1 MKRTPPTQSKSERA
15 YEWVK
20 GRITGRDIA
29 PGYRIVLAAIAEEL
43 DMSVVPVR
51 EALRR
56 LEAEGL
62 VTFERNV
69 GARVAMA
76 DDRQYRYSMHTLGV
90 LEGAATALSA
100 PLVTADRLAVARAIN
115 AELAATLD
123 DFEPMAFA
131 ALNQRFHTELFA
143 PCPNPRLLE
152 LVDLEWARLA
162 RLRSSTFSF
171 VPDRARESVREHEAI
186 LDLIEA
192 RAPAGEIERAA
203 RQHRNAILDAYVMH
217 EHPDEV
223 NELAGISH
231 DRAHQER
238 GTP

>member
-1 MKRTPPTQSKSERA
+1 MTATAAPTTSMSKSQRA

-29 PGYRIVLAAIAEEL
+29 PGYRIVLATIAEEL
-43 DMSVVPVR
+43 SMSVVPVR

-90 LEGAATALSA
+90 LEAAATTLSA
-100 PLVTADRLAVARAIN
+100 PLVTADRIAAARAIN
-115 AELAATLD
+115 AELAALLD
-123 DFEPMAFA
+123 DFEPVAFT
-131 ALNQRFHTELFA
+131 ALNHRFHTELFA

-171 VPDRARESVREHEAI
+171 VPDRARESVREHEEI
-186 LDLIEA
+186 VRLIET
-192 RAPAGEIERAA
+192 RAPLHEIERAA
-203 RQHRNAILDAYVMH
+203 RDHRNATLDAYLLH
-217 EHPDEV
+217 EHPGEP
-223 NELAGISH
+223 NELTG
-231 DRAHQER
+231 
-238 GTP
+238 P